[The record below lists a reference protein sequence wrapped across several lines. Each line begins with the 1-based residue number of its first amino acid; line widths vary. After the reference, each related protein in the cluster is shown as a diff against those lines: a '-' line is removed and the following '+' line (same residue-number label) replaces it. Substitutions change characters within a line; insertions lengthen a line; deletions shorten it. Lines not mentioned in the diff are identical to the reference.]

1 MDQRVLIYIL
11 YYLLQAMKIPIEI
24 YWNER
29 KVTSGGK
36 PVRTKG
42 ERGTC
47 SSSSSSS
54 SSVGPKRLAT
64 CLST

>member
-1 MDQRVLIYIL
+1 
-11 YYLLQAMKIPIEI
+11 MKKKQ
-24 YWNER
+24 

-36 PVRTKG
+36 PVRIKG

-54 SSVGPKRLAT
+54 GPKRLVT

>member
-1 MDQRVLIYIL
+1 
-11 YYLLQAMKIPIEI
+11 MKIPIEI